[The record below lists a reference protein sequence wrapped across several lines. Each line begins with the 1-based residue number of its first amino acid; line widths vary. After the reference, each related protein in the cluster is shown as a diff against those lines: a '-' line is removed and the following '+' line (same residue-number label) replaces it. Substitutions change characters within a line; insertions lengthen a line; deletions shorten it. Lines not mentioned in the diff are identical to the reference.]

1 MSLYKDCEDC
11 LGSGIAITSNCCDAG
26 YDLDIMICKECK
38 EHLGDNECPSCNG
51 QGIIL
56 KHENDTKEDY

>member
-38 EHLGDNECPSCNG
+38 E
-51 QGIIL
+51 Q
-56 KHENDTKEDY
+56 KEEFERSKSEFTRRANWIRKVKIN